1 MTDTYTMDDAP
12 AAPQAGAPAAPV
24 DPTPDDAEGK
34 VSQDEAN
41 YRDGNLTYHCGLCKN
56 FEGAANGTCTKVIGD
71 ISPYGLSDEYDGVQN
86 PLLHLTPAAN
96 RPPKGGF
103 KVAQRAPGAA
113 ANGPADEAA
122 PPPVRIGRQ
131 VY

>member
-1 MTDTYTMDDAP
+1 MEVAMTDVYSNDATP
-12 AAPQAGAPAAPV
+12 ARPV
-24 DPTPDDAEGK
+24 DPTPDDAGGQ
-34 VSQDEAN
+34 VSQEEAN

-56 FEGAANGTCTKVIGD
+56 FEGAANGTCIKVAGA

-86 PLLHLTPAAN
+86 PLLHKTPAAN

-103 KVAQRAPGAA
+103 QAAQQQGSQA
-113 ANGPADEAA
+113 ADEPA
-122 PPPVRIGRQ
+122 PPTARIGRQ